1 LNLSDVDKWELF
13 THAITSKE
21 AGQFV
26 FHAPELI
33 DHPSARIQ
41 PFREFVVHHWHLP
54 AKKMKT
60 DTNQFE

>member
-1 LNLSDVDKWELF
+1 LNLSDVDKCELF

-26 FHAPELI
+26 FHAPKLI
-33 DHPSARIQ
+33 DQPSAGIR
-41 PFREFVVHHWHLP
+41 PFREFVVHHWHLL
-54 AKKMKT
+54 AKKRKT